1 MPPENNDPMRALDG
15 LLSDPEMLS
24 KIQTIARQFSA
35 TSDMSADAPSPS
47 RHHSTPPE
55 ADSLHAPPESP
66 EVSMR
71 RLPPVGPSFI
81 QDEEYALLQALRPF
95 LDDTKKNKLDH
106 ALRLLRLWQMAQGLK
121 DYL

>member
-35 TSDMSADAPSPS
+35 TSNTSADAPSPW
-47 RHHSTPPE
+47 RHHSPPPE
-55 ADSLHAPPESP
+55 DDSLHAPPEPPPASK
-66 EVSMR
+66 R
-71 RLPPVGPSFI
+71 RLPPVGPSLI

>member
-35 TSDMSADAPSPS
+35 TSNTSADAPSSS
-47 RHHSTPPE
+47 RHHAPLPGD
-55 ADSLHAPPESP
+55 DSLHAPPESP

-71 RLPPVGPSFI
+71 RLPPVGPPFI